1 MGRFT
6 APGGNVAREE
16 TAFTPEAAGDSED
29 FLVRDNPAA
38 MTAAEGLFALALDS
52 MSIFLCS
59 AVPLAV
65 MPFVFF

>member
-29 FLVRDNPAA
+29 FFGLDNPAA
-38 MTAAEGLFALALDS
+38 IIAAEGLFA
-52 MSIFLCS
+52 
-59 AVPLAV
+59 
-65 MPFVFF
+65 